1 MKVEFEINSVTIRP
15 GEIGESYPFLLPMC
29 RSFLIDDYK
38 PSKRRSGRKTQTNAL
53 CLIDEIIDSI
63 NEE

>member
-1 MKVEFEINSVTIRP
+1 MRIEYEINTVTIRP
-15 GEIGESYPFLLPMC
+15 TDLKENYLFLLPMC
-29 RSFLIDDYK
+29 RSIMIDDYK
-38 PSKRRSGRKTQTNAL
+38 PSKRKSGRKTQTNAL